1 MAAVPAD
8 LPAPV
13 AAALRL
19 WHEFV
24 RRRDMSE
31 LHTIVHP
38 DANFR
43 SPMAFAPYQSA
54 AALILVISTV
64 MNVFED
70 FEYQREFATGDGL
83 SVVLEF
89 SARIADKSLKGV
101 DIIRFDA
108 DGKIV
113 EFEVM
118 VRPLVSLQLLGAEM
132 AARIGDKLPAFKG
145 KA

>member
-1 MAAVPAD
+1 MTAIQAH
-8 LPAPV
+8 LPTPV
-13 AAALRL
+13 AAALQR

-38 DANFR
+38 EAIFR
-43 SPMAFAPYQSA
+43 SPAAFAPYQPA

-64 MNVFED
+64 MTVFED
-70 FEYQREFATGDGL
+70 FQYHREFVSGDGL

-89 SARIADKSLKGV
+89 SARVAGKSLKGV
-101 DIIRFDA
+101 DIIRFDP
-108 DGKIV
+108 DGRIV

-118 VRPLVSLQLLGAEM
+118 ARPFAGIQALGAEM
-132 AARIGDKLPAFKG
+132 AARIGDQLPHFKG

>member
-1 MAAVPAD
+1 MTAISAH

-13 AAALRL
+13 AAALQR

-38 DANFR
+38 DAIFR
-43 SPMAFAPYQSA
+43 SPMAFAPYQPA
-54 AALILVISTV
+54 AALILVIGTV
-64 MNVFED
+64 MTVFED
-70 FEYQREFATGDGL
+70 FEYHREFATGDGL

-89 SARIADKSLKGV
+89 SARIADKRLKGV

-118 VRPLVSLQLLGAEM
+118 VRPFVSLQMLGAEM

-145 KA
+145 KR

>member
-1 MAAVPAD
+1 MTAISAH

-13 AAALRL
+13 AASLQR

-24 RRRDMSE
+24 RRGDMRE

-38 DANFR
+38 EAIFR
-43 SPMAFAPYQSA
+43 SPMAFAPYRPA
-54 AALILVISTV
+54 AALILVIGTV
-64 MNVFED
+64 MTVFED
-70 FEYQREFATGDGL
+70 FQYHREFASGDAL

-89 SARIADKSLKGV
+89 SARIAEKSLKGV

-108 DGKIV
+108 DGRIV

-118 VRPLVSLQLLGAEM
+118 VRPFSALQLLGAEM
-132 AARIGDKLPAFKG
+132 AARIGDKLPGFKG
-145 KA
+145 KG

>member
-1 MAAVPAD
+1 MTAIPAH
-8 LPAPV
+8 LPPPV
-13 AAALRL
+13 AASLQL

-38 DANFR
+38 EAIFR
-43 SPMAFAPYQSA
+43 SPMAFAPYQPA
-54 AALILVISTV
+54 ATLILVISTV
-64 MNVFED
+64 MTVFED
-70 FEYQREFATGDGL
+70 FEYHREFATGDGL
-83 SVVLEF
+83 SVGLEF

-118 VRPLVSLQLLGAEM
+118 VRPYLSLQLLGAEM
-132 AARIGDKLPAFKG
+132 AARIGGKLPAFKG